1 MREAVSLLVL
11 FGGFVLGFSAA
22 DRLRRREKALCAL
35 RQMLLEVKLSLSFGS
50 VPLPVLLNKLSA
62 DARFTHE
69 AFLSALTGALQN
81 GEALP
86 AAWKAAAESAAS
98 SFGKEGS
105 ALLLRLGAVLGTTDK
120 PGQLELLSRELAAL
134 DGLCESAAKKRQ
146 RCGAMYRAA
155 GAFFGFSAFLL
166 VS

>member
-1 MREAVSLLVL
+1 MREFFALLVL
-11 FGGFVLGFSAA
+11 FGGFALGFSAA
-22 DRLRRREKALCAL
+22 NRLRRREKALCAL

-86 AAWKAAAESAAS
+86 EAWKAAAESAAS
-98 SFGKEGS
+98 SLGKE
-105 ALLLRLGAVLGTTDK
+105 V
-120 PGQLELLSRELAAL
+120 ELLSRELAAL